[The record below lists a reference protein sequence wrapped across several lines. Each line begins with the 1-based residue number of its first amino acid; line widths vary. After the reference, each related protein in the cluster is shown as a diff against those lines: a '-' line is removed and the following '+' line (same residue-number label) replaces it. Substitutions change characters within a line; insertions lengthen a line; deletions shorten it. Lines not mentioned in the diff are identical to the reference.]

1 MKYINLIII
10 LAAVILFESC
20 TKTQQKNSACGTQ
33 VCSAI
38 FAAVGIHYT
47 DNTGKPIAVSNF
59 TVFDVTSNKQLY
71 PGVPNWDLVLGYYIV
86 ASDSNIKDYSTDGD
100 IIKVSA
106 TDSATGQTKTV
117 NLKISGGCNCHVA
130 RLSGPDTVAFD

>member
-1 MKYINLIII
+1 MKHVNLIVI
-10 LAAVILFESC
+10 LAAVIILASC
-20 TKTQQKNSACGTQ
+20 TKTQQKNSACGTG
-33 VCSAI
+33 VCSDI
-38 FAAVGIHYT
+38 FATVGIHYT
-47 DNTGKPIAVSNF
+47 DNAGKSIAVSNF

-71 PGVPNWDLVLGYYIV
+71 PGLPTVDLVVGYYIA

-106 TDSATGQTKTV
+106 TDPATGQTKTI

-130 RLSGPDTVAFD
+130 KISGADTVAFD

>member
-10 LAAVILFESC
+10 LAAVILFTSC

-38 FAAVGIHYT
+38 FATVGIHYT

-71 PGVPNWDLVLGYYIV
+71 PGVPNWDLALGYYIV
-86 ASDSNIKDYSTDGD
+86 ATDSNIKDYSTDGD
-100 IIKVSA
+100 VIKVSA
-106 TDSATGQTKTV
+106 TDAATGQTKTV
-117 NLKISGGCNCHVA
+117 NFKISGGCNCHVG